1 MPLAKYV
8 FKPGINKEGT
18 NYSNEGGWFDSD
30 KIRFRK
36 GRPEKIAGW
45 DKNTLSSFEGT
56 CRSLHSY
63 RDQGQTDYVGVGTHL
78 KYYLKQGD
86 NFNNI
91 TPIRKTSTNSITFAA
106 TNGSSTVVVTDSSHG
121 AAQGDTVTFAQA
133 VSLGGNITA
142 DVLNQEYTVNI
153 VLTANTYN
161 IIAKDTSGDTVTA
174 NASDSG
180 NGGSGVDGSYEIN
193 IGLDVFVKGT
203 GWGSGTWSSGTWGS
217 VSPISA
223 SSQLRLWSQDNF
235 GDDLISCIRG
245 GGIFYWDESAGATQR
260 AVAFEDLAG
269 ASNPPIIALQI
280 MMSDVDKH
288 IICFGANTI
297 GGSTSDPLLVRWS
310 DKESSIDWTPTSTNQ
325 AGGVQLSQGSTIIG
339 ALRTRQEILIWTDVG
354 IVSMRFV
361 GEPFIFSFSEVAQ
374 GPSLI
379 SPNAAVNANNRVY
392 FMDRGGFYS
401 YSGNAQRLACTVLD
415 HIYSDINLGQQFKV
429 FGTSNEN
436 NNEVIWFY
444 PSANSMEIDKYVI
457 YNYLE
462 NTWSIGTTSD
472 GFTRTAWIEAPSL
485 DFPLAAAKTT
495 GSNTNYLYNQE
506 KGHSNDGEAFTAYI
520 ESSDFDLA
528 PDGER
533 FTFISKLIP
542 DVEFRDQQSTSDS
555 VTFTIKGRDYPLQD
569 LSTLQTINVTPAST
583 FENTRAR
590 TRQAA
595 LRISNSSNNYGWRL
609 GDLRLEIR
617 PDGKR

>member
-30 KIRFRK
+30 KVRFRK

-45 DKNTLSSFEGT
+45 EKNSLNNFQGT

-78 KYYLKQGD
+78 KYYLKQGN
-86 NFNNI
+86 NFNDI

-106 TNGSSTVVVTDSSHG
+106 TNGSSTITVTDSSHG
-121 AAQGDTVTFAQA
+121 AETGDFVTFAQA
-133 VSLGGNITA
+133 VSLGGLVTA
-142 DVLNQEYTVNI
+142 DVLNQEYEI
-153 VLTANTYN
+153 LKSLTTNTYT
-161 IIAKDTSGDTVTA
+161 ITAKDTDGNTVTA
-174 NASDSG
+174 NSSDSG
-180 NGGSGVDGSYEIN
+180 NGGSAVDGSYQIS

-203 GWGSGTWSSGTWGS
+203 GWGAGAWGAGTFGS

-245 GGIFYWDESAGATQR
+245 GGIFLWDESAGATQR
-260 AVAFEDLAG
+260 AVAFSDLSG

-297 GGSTSDPLLVRWS
+297 GGSTADPLLVRWS

-415 HIYSDINLGQQFKV
+415 HIYSDINLG
-429 FGTSNEN
+429 
-436 NNEVIWFY
+436 
-444 PSANSMEIDKYVI
+444 
-457 YNYLE
+457 
-462 NTWSIGTTSD
+462 
-472 GFTRTAWIEAPSL
+472 
-485 DFPLAAAKTT
+485 
-495 GSNTNYLYNQE
+495 
-506 KGHSNDGEAFTAYI
+506 
-520 ESSDFDLA
+520 
-528 PDGER
+528 
-533 FTFISKLIP
+533 
-542 DVEFRDQQSTSDS
+542 
-555 VTFTIKGRDYPLQD
+555 
-569 LSTLQTINVTPAST
+569 
-583 FENTRAR
+583 
-590 TRQAA
+590 
-595 LRISNSSNNYGWRL
+595 
-609 GDLRLEIR
+609 
-617 PDGKR
+617 

>member
-142 DVLNQEYTVNI
+142 DVLNQEYTVNS

-354 IVSMRFV
+354 IVSMRVV
-361 GEPFIFSFSEVAQ
+361 GEPFIFSFAEVAQ